1 MQARL
6 GVKAH
11 THKSSIKMLTY
22 SESPLYTMLV
32 GQWLLFLNPVLCVQ
46 EWIQSQCTSKL
57 VPRDGRGGGW
67 CWVRWTSLTMEH
79 GFR

>member
-32 GQWLLFLNPVLCVQ
+32 GQWLLFLNPVLC
-46 EWIQSQCTSKL
+46 
-57 VPRDGRGGGW
+57 PRVDSEP
-67 CWVRWTSLTMEH
+67 VHEQVSPQRWTRRRMVLGTLDQSDH
-79 GFR
+79 GTWI